1 MLRTL
6 LFKSLFR
13 PPFTRAFISHEPFNE
28 LDYDAPYRD
37 YLIKLKALTYSE
49 LLVEVK
55 KYPGKPAS
63 RQKVMILKFI
73 AESLPKKGSPPL
85 IKPTGINVNNATN
98 ITQTPES
105 STPKPAVQP
114 EIDEDEVGENL
125 HFTLSNQSLYSNV
138 FRDGPLT
145 PFMPL
150 FYSPSRQ
157 LTETMPFIENYSP
170 NQILSEAQ
178 KMAEKPVRS
187 EIMALAS
194 RSSLFRNSK
203 SLESRVMTIKK
214 REVRR
219 VFYEMMNM
227 EGEFQHATVDHL
239 ASLMAQ
245 IRENQ
250 IYNYTLN
257 RVIKDLGDPFLCLN
271 HISYF
276 KGAPLNFIHLTWEA
290 MSAMIDGIL
299 IMIFLS
305 FLSFL
310 LFFNII

>member
-1 MLRTL
+1 MLRAL
-6 LFKSLFR
+6 LFKSLFK
-13 PPFTRAFISHEPFNE
+13 PPFTRAFVSHEPFNE

-37 YLIKLKALTYSE
+37 YLIKLKTLTYSE

-55 KYPGKPAS
+55 KYPGKPGS

-73 AESLPKKGSPPL
+73 ADSLPKKGSPPL
-85 IKPTGINVNNATN
+85 IKPTTINVNNASNTAV
-98 ITQTPES
+98 ES
-105 STPKPAVQP
+105 PKTTVQP
-114 EIDEDEVGENL
+114 EIDDDEVGENL

-138 FRDGPLT
+138 LRDGSLT
-145 PFMPL
+145 SLMPL

-187 EIMALAS
+187 EIMALVS
-194 RSSLFRNSK
+194 RSSLFRNSR
-203 SLESRVMTIKK
+203 SLESKVTILRK

-239 ASLMAQ
+239 ACLMAQ

-299 IMIFLS
+299 MFFLVFS
-305 FLSFL
+305 VDFY
-310 LFFNII
+310 

>member
-1 MLRTL
+1 MLRPL
-6 LFKSLFR
+6 LFKSLLR
-13 PPFTRAFISHEPFNE
+13 PPFTRAFVSHEPFNE
-28 LDYDAPYRD
+28 LDYDVPYRD
-37 YLIKLKALTYSE
+37 YLLKLKTLTYSE

-63 RQKVMILKFI
+63 RQKVTILKFI

-85 IKPTGINVNNATN
+85 IKPIVNVNNATP
-98 ITQTPES
+98 TPPPTPE
-105 STPKPAVQP
+105 PQKAAIQP

-125 HFTLSNQSLYSNV
+125 HFTLSNQSLYSNAL
-138 FRDGPLT
+138 RDGPLT

-150 FYSPSRQ
+150 FYSPSRH

-187 EIMALAS
+187 EIMALVS

-203 SLESRVMTIKK
+203 SLESRVMALRK

-299 IMIFLS
+299 
-305 FLSFL
+305 
-310 LFFNII
+310 FF

>member
-1 MLRTL
+1 MLRAL
-6 LFKSLFR
+6 LFKSLLK
-13 PPFTRAFISHEPFNE
+13 PPFTRAFVSHEPFNE

-49 LLVEVK
+49 LLIEVK
-55 KYPGKPAS
+55 KYPGKPSS

-73 AESLPKKGSPPL
+73 ADSLPKKGSPPL
-85 IKPTGINVNNATN
+85 IKPTTINVNSATN
-98 ITQTPES
+98 TKQPPEP
-105 STPKPAVQP
+105 PKPAVQP

-138 FRDGPLT
+138 LRDGSLT

-157 LTETMPFIENYSP
+157 LTETRSFIENYSP

-187 EIMALAS
+187 EIMALVS
-194 RSSLFRNSK
+194 RSSLFRNSR
-203 SLESRVMTIKK
+203 SLDARVMTIRK

-239 ASLMAQ
+239 ACLMAQ

-257 RVIKDLGDPFLCLN
+257 RVISDLGDPFLCLN

-290 MSAMIDGIL
+290 MSAMIDGIF
-299 IMIFLS
+299 M
-305 FLSFL
+305 
-310 LFFNII
+310 FFY